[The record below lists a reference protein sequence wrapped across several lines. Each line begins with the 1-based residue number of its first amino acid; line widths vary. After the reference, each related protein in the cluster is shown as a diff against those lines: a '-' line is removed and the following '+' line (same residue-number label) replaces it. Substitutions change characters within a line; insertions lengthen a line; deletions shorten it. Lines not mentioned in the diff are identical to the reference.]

1 MLAAGGEDDE
11 HRATGLAG
19 RWWGLAG
26 WPRHLGSRRAGEA
39 WRVSMPRMNIKRVYE
54 PASKADGFRV
64 LVDRVWPRG
73 VTKQRA
79 NVDLWLK
86 SVAPSTQLRKWFD
99 HDPRKWSEFKNR
111 YFAELDVS
119 PPGLDELQ
127 SRTTASV
134 VTLVYSARDEQHNQ
148 AVALREYL
156 RQR

>member
-1 MLAAGGEDDE
+1 
-11 HRATGLAG
+11 
-19 RWWGLAG
+19 
-26 WPRHLGSRRAGEA
+26 
-39 WRVSMPRMNIKRVYE
+39 MPQINVKRVYE
-54 PASKADGFRV
+54 PTSKTDGFRV

-111 YFAELDVS
+111 YFAELDAG
-119 PPGLDELQ
+119 PPGLDELV
-127 SRTTASV
+127 SRATASA
-134 VTLVYSARDEQHNQ
+134 VTLIFSARNEEYNQ

-156 RQR
+156 RKRIK